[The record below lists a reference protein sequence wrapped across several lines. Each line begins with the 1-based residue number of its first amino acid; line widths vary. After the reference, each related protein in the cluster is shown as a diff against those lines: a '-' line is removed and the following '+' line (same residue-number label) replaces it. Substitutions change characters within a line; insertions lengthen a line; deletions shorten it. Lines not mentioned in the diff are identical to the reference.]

1 MRRTFKL
8 SFALFLLVHGLWIL
22 AASQVPTPESALG
35 FKPGADMKLAT
46 YDQTID
52 YFKKLAASSTSLKL
66 MEAGKTTQGRVA
78 YYALISSPENLAG
91 IDRLRE
97 IAQLLAHP
105 RGLTDDEAR
114 ALEREGKAFV
124 HIDGGCHA
132 TEVAGPQM
140 TPQLAYD
147 LLTRPEDPRI

>member
-1 MRRTFKL
+1 M
-8 SFALFLLVHGLWIL
+8 VHGFWALG
-22 AASQVPTPESALG
+22 AGQQVPTPESVLS

-46 YDQTID
+46 YDQAID
-52 YFKKLAASSTSLKL
+52 YFKKLAASSPCLKL

-97 IAQLLAHP
+97 IAQRLAHP
-105 RGLTDDEAR
+105 QGLTDDEAR
-114 ALEREGKAFV
+114 ALAREGKAFI

-147 LLTRPEDPRI
+147 LV